1 MDKKRLSINL
11 ISNVLSYFVAT
22 VLSFLITPFLVRNLG
37 KEIYGF
43 YGIANSF
50 VNYITIVATALNSMA
65 AKYITV
71 EYVRGNESQAKKYY
85 SSIFFSNV
93 ILCLVLTPI
102 LVVVILDLNVLL
114 NISDVYVRQ
123 VQCLFG
129 LIFAAMLLRFI
140 TSVYGTATYTTNRM
154 DYRAYI
160 DLVKAG
166 LRLVL
171 YLLLFTIFRPSIV
184 YLGIVLFLLEAFNS
198 IAQIVISKKLM
209 PTLKIEGKYFDFR
222 LVLQTLK
229 IGIWNSLN
237 QLGDLLLSSSDLI
250 MANILL
256 GESASGN
263 ISIIKTL
270 PTLISGVITAI
281 NGVFMPRAANYYAQ
295 GNKKELVKE
304 IKHSQK
310 LMGTVITPLVVTLIV
325 FTSDFLN
332 LWVPGNDIELLTN
345 LANIDISRMLIV
357 AVVWP
362 VANLNIILN
371 KVKTPSLLVIAS
383 GVLNIVS
390 MYALTTY
397 TDIRIYAIVVT
408 TFVLTLLFYGL
419 FIPIYSSKNLEISL
433 WSFLKAEGQML
444 LSSVVTYYVVK
455 LIHSCFTIN
464 TWFSFIIIGGI
475 CGIVAI
481 VIGLVVFWFDSIN
494 NVGKQIIRRK

>member
-1 MDKKRLSINL
+1 
-11 ISNVLSYFVAT
+11 
-22 VLSFLITPFLVRNLG
+22 
-37 KEIYGF
+37 
-43 YGIANSF
+43 
-50 VNYITIVATALNSMA
+50 
-65 AKYITV
+65 
-71 EYVRGNESQAKKYY
+71 
-85 SSIFFSNV
+85 
-93 ILCLVLTPI
+93 
-102 LVVVILDLNVLL
+102 
-114 NISDVYVRQ
+114 
-123 VQCLFG
+123 
-129 LIFAAMLLRFI
+129 
-140 TSVYGTATYTTNRM
+140 
-154 DYRAYI
+154 
-160 DLVKAG
+160 
-166 LRLVL
+166 
-171 YLLLFTIFRPSIV
+171 
-184 YLGIVLFLLEAFNS
+184 
-198 IAQIVISKKLM
+198 
-209 PTLKIEGKYFDFR
+209 
-222 LVLQTLK
+222 
-229 IGIWNSLN
+229 
-237 QLGDLLLSSSDLI
+237 
-250 MANILL
+250 
-256 GESASGN
+256 
-263 ISIIKTL
+263 
-270 PTLISGVITAI
+270 
-281 NGVFMPRAANYYAQ
+281 
-295 GNKKELVKE
+295 
-304 IKHSQK
+304 
-310 LMGTVITPLVVTLIV
+310 MGTVITPLVVTLIV

-362 VANLNIILN
+362 VANLNIILD

>member
-1 MDKKRLSINL
+1 MNKKRLSINL
-11 ISNVLSYFVAT
+11 ASNILSYLVAT

-50 VNYITIVATALNSMA
+50 VNYITIIATALNSMA

-71 EYVRGNESQAKKYY
+71 EYVRGNEQQARKYY

-93 ILCLVLTPI
+93 IMCLVLTPI
-102 LVVVILDLNVLL
+102 LVLVVFNLTAFL
-114 NISDVYVRQ
+114 NISDTYVGQ

-140 TSVYGTATYTTNRM
+140 TSIYGTATYTTNRM

-160 DLVKAG
+160 DLAKAG

-171 YLLLFTIFRPSIV
+171 YLLLFTIFKPSIV

-198 IAQIVISKKLM
+198 IIQIAISKKLM
-209 PTLKIEGKYFDFR
+209 PSMKIKTEYFDFH
-222 LVLQTLK
+222 LILCTLK
-229 IGIWNSLN
+229 VGAWNSVN

-250 MANILL
+250 MANVLL

-295 GNKKELVKE
+295 GNKEKLINE

-310 LMGTVITPLVVTLIV
+310 LMGTVITPLVVTLMV

-332 LWVPGNDIELLTN
+332 LWVPGNDTKLLTS

-362 VANLNIILN
+362 VSNLNIILD
-371 KVKTPSLLVIAS
+371 KVKIPSLLVIAS
-383 GVLNIVS
+383 GGLNIAS
-390 MYALTTY
+390 MYALTSY
-397 TDIRIYAIVVT
+397 TDIGIYAIVIT
-408 TFVLTLLFYGL
+408 TFVLTLLFYGF
-419 FIPIYSSKNLEISL
+419 FIPAYSSRNLGISL
-433 WSFLKAEGQML
+433 WFFLKVEIQMF
-444 LSSVVTYYVVK
+444 LSSIVTYYVVT
-455 LIHSCFTIN
+455 LIHSCFVID
-464 TWFSFIIIGGI
+464 TWFAFIFIGGI

-481 VIGLVVFWFDSIN
+481 MISLIVFWFNSVSN
-494 NVGKQIIRRK
+494 LNKRVIRRK

>member
-123 VQCLFG
+123 VQCLFE

-362 VANLNIILN
+362 VANLNIILD

>member
-1 MDKKRLSINL
+1 MNKKRLSINL
-11 ISNVLSYFVAT
+11 ISNILSYLVAT
-22 VLSFLITPFLVRNLG
+22 ILSFLITPYLVKNLG

-43 YGIANSF
+43 YGIANNF
-50 VNYITIVATALNSMA
+50 VNYITIIATALNSMA

-71 EYVRGNESQAKKYY
+71 EYVRGNEQKAKKYY

-102 LVVVILDLNVLL
+102 LVLAVFNLNILL
-114 NISDVYVRQ
+114 NISNTYIRQ
-123 VQCLFG
+123 VQCLFA

-140 TSVYGTATYTTNRM
+140 TSIYGTATYTTNRM

-160 DLVKAG
+160 DLAKAG

-171 YLLLFTIFRPSIV
+171 YLLLFTIFKPSIV

-198 IAQIVISKKLM
+198 VIQIAISKKLM
-209 PTLKIEGKYFDFR
+209 PSMRIKREYFDFHLILR
-222 LVLQTLK
+222 TLK
-229 IGIWNSLN
+229 VGVWNSLN

-362 VANLNIILN
+362 VANLNIILD

>member
-1 MDKKRLSINL
+1 MS
-11 ISNVLSYFVAT
+11 
-22 VLSFLITPFLVRNLG
+22 
-37 KEIYGF
+37 
-43 YGIANSF
+43 
-50 VNYITIVATALNSMA
+50 
-65 AKYITV
+65 
-71 EYVRGNESQAKKYY
+71 
-85 SSIFFSNV
+85 
-93 ILCLVLTPI
+93 
-102 LVVVILDLNVLL
+102 
-114 NISDVYVRQ
+114 
-123 VQCLFG
+123 FG

-362 VANLNIILN
+362 VANLNIILD

>member
-93 ILCLVLTPI
+93 ILCLILTPI

-129 LIFAAMLLRFI
+129 LILAAMLLRFI

-229 IGIWNSLN
+229 IGVWNSLN

-362 VANLNIILN
+362 VANLNIILD

-481 VIGLVVFWFDSIN
+481 VVGLVVFWFDSIN